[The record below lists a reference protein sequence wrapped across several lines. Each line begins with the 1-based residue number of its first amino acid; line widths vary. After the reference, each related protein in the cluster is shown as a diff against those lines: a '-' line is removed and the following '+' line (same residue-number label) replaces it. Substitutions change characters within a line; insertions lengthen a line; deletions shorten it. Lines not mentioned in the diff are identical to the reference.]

1 MKDKIKKEVVI
12 GMVCEIEDKL
22 RELDELFMNDKL
34 DVKGDEIVE
43 NFYYNLRRETL
54 RSVSEYFGLFDG

>member
-43 NFYYNLRRETL
+43 NFYYNLRREIL